1 MLQQKCRPR
10 RRRSQLSRKKHHG
23 RMNGCS
29 KNTDGSSKKIDTV
42 VAFISMV
49 EAFPLY
55 GESFSVND

>member
-1 MLQQKCRPR
+1 
-10 RRRSQLSRKKHHG
+10 
-23 RMNGCS
+23 MNGCS

-55 GESFSVND
+55 GGSISVNDCNFFLFEQRLGESFSLSFG